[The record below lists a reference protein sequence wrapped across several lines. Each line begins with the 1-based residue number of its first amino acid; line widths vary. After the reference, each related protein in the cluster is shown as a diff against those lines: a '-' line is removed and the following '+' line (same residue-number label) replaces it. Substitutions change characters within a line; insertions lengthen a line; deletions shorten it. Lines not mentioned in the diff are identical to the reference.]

1 MMNISRRAIVLA
13 LGSFAL
19 FLCTISG
26 CTKTYD
32 IPDAPEGKVYL
43 VYEGKSNYR
52 IVVGANAS
60 KSEQHAAEELQ
71 KYLKKIT
78 GFKIP
83 IVKDKTKASD
93 LEIVVGRTNR
103 EKDYNIDRDSLGA
116 EGFTILWSDKK
127 LVIAGGGDRG
137 TIYGALDFLES
148 LGCRFFAE
156 GVEKVPSSKTLELEM
171 HEPKTDKPAF
181 EYRDLFWTNTYD
193 PELSTKLRLNGCLKS
208 GENGRT
214 IPEDLGSGI
223 FYAGPH
229 FVHTFEHLVPA
240 SEYFDEH
247 PEYFSEINGQ
257 RTAKHLY
264 SQLCLSNPD
273 VLQICIDKVKE
284 WLRANPEAKIV
295 SVSQNDS
302 FVIESYCT
310 CSECS
315 KVDREERSKS
325 GTLIRFVNK
334 IAEAIKDEFPDV
346 CVDTLAYQYSI
357 EPPRVTKPLDNVI
370 VRVCT
375 GGCSAHPIGKC
386 PNNAGIKGCIERWAK
401 ISDRIYIWDYTT
413 NFAQYLCPFP
423 NLDTLQPNMQFFHE
437 NNVKGV
443 FEQGNYQEGL
453 NGEFGELRSY
463 ILSKL
468 LWDPY
473 TDVEKHV
480 NEFLETYYGKA
491 SPYVKEY
498 IDFLHE
504 KVSKPN
510 VHFNLVV
517 NAASLYNPLIN
528 NEELEH
534 LNSLWEKAKQEAD
547 DDVVLK
553 RVRRSELSFRFYK
566 LSAKKGEFA
575 DIYEAERLEQEFY
588 KDCNELGVLRLSE
601 GANIPPVNP

>member
-1 MMNISRRAIVLA
+1 MRFSGKAFA
-13 LGSFAL
+13 FAL
-19 FLCTISG
+19 SSFVMLMCTLSG

-32 IPDAPEGKVYL
+32 IPDAPEGIVYL
-43 VYEGKSNYR
+43 VYEGKSNYK
-52 IVVGANAS
+52 IVVGAKAS
-60 KSEQHAAEELQ
+60 KAEQYAAEELQ
-71 KYLKKIT
+71 KYIKKIT
-78 GFKIP
+78 GFNIP
-83 IVKDKTKASD
+83 IIKDNKKETE
-93 LEIVVGRTNR
+93 LEIVVGKTNR
-103 EKDYNIDRDSLGA
+103 EKDYEVDRDSLGE
-116 EGFTILWSDKK
+116 EGFTILWSNKK

-137 TIYGALDFLES
+137 TIYGVYDFLES

-156 GVEKVPSSKTLELEM
+156 GVEKVPSNKTLELQL
-171 HEPKTDKPAF
+171 HEPKSDKPVF

-193 PELSTKLRLNGCLKS
+193 PVFSTKLRLNGCLKS

-214 IPEDLGSGI
+214 IPKNLGSGI

-240 SEYFDEH
+240 SVYFDEH
-247 PEYFSEINGQ
+247 PEYFSEINGE

-264 SQLCLSNPD
+264 SQLCLTNPD
-273 VLQICIDKVKE
+273 VLKICIDKVKE
-284 WLRANPEAKIV
+284 WLRENPEAKIV

-310 CSECS
+310 CSECK

-346 CVDTLAYQYSI
+346 YVDTLAYQYSI

-375 GGCSAHPIGKC
+375 GGCSAHPIGNC
-386 PNNAGIKGCIERWAK
+386 PNNSGIKGCIERWAK
-401 ISDRIYIWDYTT
+401 ISNRIYIWDYTT

-423 NLDTLQPNMQFFHE
+423 NLDTLQPNMQFFFE

-463 ILSKL
+463 ILAKL

-473 TDVEKHV
+473 TDVEIHI

-498 IDFLHE
+498 VEFLHE
-504 KVSKPN
+504 KVSAPS

-517 NAASLYNPLIN
+517 DAASLYRSLIN
-528 NEELEH
+528 NEELAH
-534 LNSLWEKAKQEAD
+534 LDSLWEKAKEEAENER
-547 DDVVLK
+547 VLE
-553 RVRRSELSFRFYK
+553 RVRRSELSYRFYK
-566 LSAKKGEFA
+566 LTSRRGEFA
-575 DIYEAERLEQEFY
+575 DVFEYDRLEKEFY
-588 KDCNELGVLRLSE
+588 KDCKELGVLRLSE
-601 GANIPPVNP
+601 GANIPLVNP